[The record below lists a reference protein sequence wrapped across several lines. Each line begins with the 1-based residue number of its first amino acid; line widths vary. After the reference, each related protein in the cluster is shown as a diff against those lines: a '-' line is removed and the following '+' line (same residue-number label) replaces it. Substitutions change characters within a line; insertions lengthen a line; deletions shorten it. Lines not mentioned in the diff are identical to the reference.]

1 MSGIMKRKRD
11 NGIGCYIRIP
21 EDYVSDEY
29 ISIPE
34 GVKEIVPDDNT
45 TVQQTADKIAEY
57 FRFDIWY
64 HSSLY
69 ILCLYTALRAYLWL
83 TAICS

>member
-57 FRFDIWY
+57 FRFDIW
-64 HSSLY
+64 
-69 ILCLYTALRAYLWL
+69 
-83 TAICS
+83 